1 MNASQSGSAL
11 PRILGGSVIVI
22 VAAVLLYYLY
32 DYWFNIGGL
41 QQKAVI
47 IPNPVKASALG
58 GDGTLGTG
66 TTYPESGDI
75 KLRDYIYTGGELSTS
90 FWVYVTGMSNFTK
103 KKHLISLES
112 GTNEP
117 TLIVALGA
125 KENTLYVRVRDGS
138 FASGS
143 SPPPTFSKSTFMT
156 TDTAQGKES
165 PFCSVSNFESG
176 RWVNVVVVLNNN
188 ISDVYVDGKLTR
200 SCKLKGQWQVDS
212 GADALAFKILQT
224 SYDGSIGTGLN
235 GSFSNFVYYNYALS
249 PDQVYRIYMAGPSGG
264 SVNLWE
270 QIKRFFGAS
279 KETTP
284 VIG

>member
-47 IPNPVKASALG
+47 IPNPVKASALV
-58 GDGTLGTG
+58 DGNLGTG
-66 TTYPESGDI
+66 TTYPGSGDI

-103 KKHLISLES
+103 KKHLISLEA
-112 GTNEP
+112 GETTEP

-125 KENTLYVRVRDGS
+125 KENTLYVRVRDTS

-143 SPPPTFSKSTFMT
+143 TFSKSSFMEG
-156 TDTAQGKES
+156 DTPQGTES

-212 GADALAFKILQT
+212 GNDPLTFKILQT
-224 SYDGSIGTGLN
+224 SYDGSTGTGFN
-235 GSFSNFVYYNYALS
+235 GSFSNFVYYNYSLS

-284 VIG
+284 AIG